1 MSKVL
6 KGVVS
11 FAVLLAIWQ
20 ALAASG
26 AFPSSL
32 FPGPGSVAGALAERA
47 ESGQLL
53 LDVGASMYRFFIG
66 VRGGMRDGGS
76 AGVGNGLVHASL
88 GIPEPSS
95 AIPSADFAGGMA
107 SVHRVVAWHWRYPR
121 HRRYLLGGVLP
132 GVALYGG
139 RSAPH

>member
-1 MSKVL
+1 MCIRDSL
-6 KGVVS
+6 S
-11 FAVLLAIWQ
+11 R
-20 ALAASG
+20 ASRKR
-26 AFPSSL
+26 
-32 FPGPGSVAGALAERA
+32 SVAVGRG
-47 ESGQLL
+47 GQHVPILHW
-53 LDVGASMYRFFIG
+53 

-88 GIPEPSS
+88 GIFEPSGAIS
-95 AIPSADFAGGMA
+95 AAYFTCGMA